1 MDVLVSELGNMS
13 LSIEEPFIGHV
24 STSSSLITK
33 GKVSGK
39 TKNKKGYAPNIHFIV
54 EEISDSQINTN
65 LNTNNN
71 ETVSTI
77 SSNPN
82 PNPKKSKQ
90 EKKTKVQKV
99 HKEELKSKKSALILN
114 DSLIDSNDTPI
125 ENIQSNDKKKK
136 ELKQK
141 EPKPPKEPNEP
152 KPPKEPKEPKPP
164 KEPKQPKQPK
174 EPKEPKQPKEKK
186 IKEPKEKP
194 IRVLKQLKDKHGR
207 RIRAC
212 FLIDTETKK
221 PVNEIETSNK
231 TEGAFISTSPN
242 HSTSVLPV
250 SIENNCIPSH
260 LKTDIQQD
268 IQEYNLNLEQEPLL
282 KKRGRKPKGGKL
294 ILKNSTQHIS
304 QNMVANVILHL
315 RCSLTDL
322 NEYTNKINKI
332 ITDPLEYNPDVPPDI
347 SAYNEN
353 TLFSQYESNIHSI
366 VKKEDTIQNRD
377 ASFLYGSIENI
388 NINTK
393 ATVSTEEEEEKNVNM
408 KEINSKLK
416 NLKISLY
423 KNQLHDKKSAC
434 FWCTYE
440 YDNPTCYIP
449 KYEMDGQIVV
459 YGSFCKPEC
468 AVAYLMKENIDDSTK
483 FERYHL
489 LNQIYSKIFDYKKN
503 IKPAPNPYYLL
514 DKFYGNLTIQEYRK
528 LSKTD
533 YILMT
538 IDKPLTRIL
547 PELYEET
554 EDNNMFNGNSSSN
567 SNLSVP
573 PPNVGV
579 YKVKRQSEKVQGP
592 SKSSIIRDKFGLA

>member
-1 MDVLVSELGNMS
+1 MDVFVSELGNMT
-13 LSIEEPFIGHV
+13 LSTIDAPPTPIDKKA
-24 STSSSLITK
+24 TK
-33 GKVSGK
+33 TNSKVSGK
-39 TKNKKGYAPNIHFIV
+39 SKSVKNTENIHFVVEEIPESQITHENIVISVSELNENSENIENSQTSDRNKPNKKG
-54 EEISDSQINTN
+54 
-65 LNTNNN
+65 
-71 ETVSTI
+71 
-77 SSNPN
+77 
-82 PNPKKSKQ
+82 
-90 EKKTKVQKV
+90 
-99 HKEELKSKKSALILN
+99 
-114 DSLIDSNDTPI
+114 
-125 ENIQSNDKKKK
+125 KK
-136 ELKQK
+136 ES
-141 EPKPPKEPNEP
+141 ESTENPSPKIP
-152 KPPKEPKEPKPP
+152 KPPKEPKEKKVKEKKPP
-164 KEPKQPKQPK
+164 KEKKVK
-174 EPKEPKQPKEKK
+174 EKKPPKEKK
-186 IKEPKEKP
+186 P
-194 IRVLKQLKDKHGR
+194 IKDKYGR
-207 RIRAC
+207 RIRAS

-221 PVNEIETSNK
+221 PITPIELFSVTTAIPNIPNLNNSSPTIHHNTENISSHSHSHIKISN
-231 TEGAFISTSPN
+231 
-242 HSTSVLPV
+242 
-250 SIENNCIPSH
+250 SIEGEKEKERVKEREKENKRIPSG
-260 LKTDIQQD
+260 LKTDIQND
-268 IQEYNLNLEQEPLL
+268 IKEYNMNLEQEPLL

-304 QNMVANVILHL
+304 PNMVANVILHL
-315 RCSLTDL
+315 KCSLNDL

-332 ITDPLEYNPDVPPDI
+332 ITDPLEYNPDIPPDI

-353 TLFSQYESNIHSI
+353 TLFSQYDGNICS
-366 VKKEDTIQNRD
+366 VSKKEDSIQSRD
-377 ASFLYGSIENI
+377 ATFLYGSIENMNI
-388 NINTK
+388 DTRTSTSVEDDDKNINL
-393 ATVSTEEEEEKNVNM
+393 

-416 NLKISLY
+416 QLKISLY
-423 KNQLHDKKSAC
+423 KNQMHDKKSAC

-489 LNQIYSKIFDYKKN
+489 LNQIYGKIFNYKKN

-554 EDNNMFNGNSSSN
+554 EDNNTFNGNHN
-567 SNLSVP
+567 GPNVSVAP
-573 PPNVGV
+573 SNVGV